1 MHPKWS
7 LPYLSSCDVIGPE
20 SGRKDG
26 NLDEATFCS
35 PQGIV
40 IKGDTVFVAD
50 TENHLIRKVRKRL
63 PNYGLLP
70 FYWQKIWFGQNTN
83 KWDPKYFQI
92 EPPQTLL
99 IFITVQSLTR
109 SQIDLLEGQ
118 VSTLA
123 GVGFQGTD
131 MEGGAMGPQ
140 QPISSPWDVALGTA
154 GKSRANLLLG
164 LYLEWI

>member
-99 IFITVQSLTR
+99 IFITVHSLSDWLVGGTGQHPSR
-109 SQIDLLEGQ
+109 SGISRHRHGGRGHGTPAAYQL
-118 VSTLA
+118 TL
-123 GVGFQGTD
+123 GCG
-131 MEGGAMGPQ
+131 
-140 QPISSPWDVALGTA
+140 PWDC
-154 GKSRANLLLG
+154 R
-164 LYLEWI
+164 